1 MKHADYSYINW
12 SINGSWGSFSSYG
25 FLRFTW
31 TEIESFKEHRKYMS
45 LGTLTGIWKNIAHT
59 MRHCGVFCY
68 EIEYHFSDDMP
79 ECRRQKFILAIN
91 KCIEKYGIEANEEK
105 EA

>member
-1 MKHADYSYINW
+1 MVNTKYSYISW
-12 SINGSWGSFSSYG
+12 RINGSWGSFSSYG

-31 TEIESFKEHRKYMS
+31 TEIENFKEHRKYMS
-45 LGTLTGIWKNIAHT
+45 LGSLTDIWKNIAHT
-59 MRHCGVFCY
+59 MRHCGVFNY
-68 EIEYHFSDDMP
+68 EIEYHFEDDMP
-79 ECRRQKFILAIN
+79 ESRKQKFILTIN